1 VSELYR
7 LIHTEKATHPPS
19 VVRPDQDTGAGTDP
33 GQVKGRLAH
42 LQALD
47 AIGPTEQWLEGV
59 PVGAEYR
66 VTGLDLGFRCGGW
79 LGSGRITGWLCG
91 CCT

>member
-1 VSELYR
+1 MSSG
-7 LIHTEKATHPPS
+7 ATP
-19 VVRPDQDTGAGTDP
+19 VR
-33 GQVKGRLAH
+33 
-42 LQALD
+42 
-47 AIGPTEQWLEGV
+47 
-59 PVGAEYR
+59 VGAEYR